1 MSQCRYGSITGTNT
15 YAGCDVLDVAHCN
28 SDTGPWGYSCCRW
41 NVPTLECRQK
51 ICNTLSNPD
60 ECPGCNRCA
69 DDGSHTYWGWGIN
82 EDRGEIQQ
90 DIYVEGAVATQVNLG
105 CGITVP
111 SGRTLY
117 AGGILMESD
126 DTSPNGHIYV
136 KSGGK
141 IYLYG
146 YGHVP

>member
-1 MSQCRYGSITGTNT
+1 MSECKYGVITGTPT
-15 YAGCDVLDVAHCN
+15 YGGCQGLSQAQCAAA
-28 SDTGPWGYSCCRW
+28 GPWGYSCCAW
-41 NVPTLECRQK
+41 GAADGPCVVKTCFYLF
-51 ICNTLSNPD
+51 NPD

-69 DDGSHTYWGWGIN
+69 DDGSHTYWGW
-82 EDRGEIQQ
+82 EVTDDRGELQQ
-90 DIYVEGAVATQVNLG
+90 DVYVEGAVATQVNLG
-105 CGITVP
+105 CGLTVP